1 MTVELFGKEYAVIF
15 NMAVQIEFEELSG
28 LPFDPGDGKRPG
40 TLGTQKATMQLCY
53 AALEV
58 ANGKLPFSFDQLIG
72 KEPYN
77 LDCGLS
83 VDETA
88 ALKDAVMSEMFE
100 WYQIPKVMQTDEE
113 PQPEQPEGDPAK
125 NA

>member
-1 MTVELFGKEYAVIF
+1 
-15 NMAVQIEFEELSG
+15 MAVQIEFEELSG
-28 LPFDPGDGKRPG
+28 LPFDPGDGNRPG

-53 AALEV
+53 ASLEV
-58 ANGKLPFSFDQLIG
+58 ANDKLPFSFDQLIG
-72 KEPYN
+72 KELYN

-88 ALKDAVMSEMFE
+88 ALKNAVMSEMFE
-100 WYQIPKVMQTDEE
+100 WYEIPKVMQTDEE
-113 PQPEQPEGDPAK
+113 PQQEGDHGK